1 MEDMAMV
8 SQVRDMAAMALPTRA
23 MAGMGT
29 SMEGM
34 ASQVRAT
41 ARTAPVRWGA
51 LGSSV
56 EPHAPPLE
64 SAQLLTGRAGP
75 VSLHVCKKD
84 LYFWSSNEGR
94 QWLM

>member
-1 MEDMAMV
+1 MEGMAMV
-8 SQVRDMAAMALPTRA
+8 SQVRGMAAMALPTRA
-23 MAGMGT
+23 MADMGT

-56 EPHAPPLE
+56 EPHVPP
-64 SAQLLTGRAGP
+64 
-75 VSLHVCKKD
+75 
-84 LYFWSSNEGR
+84 F
-94 QWLM
+94 